1 MQSIDAYTDDLLED
15 ALHGVDAIDEFHR
28 ILAVLPAA
36 HRAGHG
42 PALRTGPRI
51 SQRGAQQRVTNTTHG
66 VFLDGANLQQAR
78 QWAQSLARRLRG
90 TVAYDPPGQHGGT
103 SRPHFHIEYPGGR
116 TGHIFYGR
124 RPSGQFFDH

>member
-1 MQSIDAYTDDLLED
+1 MQSIDAYMEVLLDD
-15 ALHGVDAIDEFHR
+15 ALHGFDTADEFYR

-36 HRAGHG
+36 RRPGHG

-51 SQRGAQQRVTNTTHG
+51 SQQRAQQRVTSTTHG
-66 VFLDGANLQQAR
+66 VFLDGASLQQAR

-90 TVAYDPPGQHGGT
+90 TVVYDPPGQHGGT
-103 SRPHFHIEYPGGR
+103 SRPHFHVTYPGGR

-124 RPSGQFFDH
+124 RPSSQFFDR